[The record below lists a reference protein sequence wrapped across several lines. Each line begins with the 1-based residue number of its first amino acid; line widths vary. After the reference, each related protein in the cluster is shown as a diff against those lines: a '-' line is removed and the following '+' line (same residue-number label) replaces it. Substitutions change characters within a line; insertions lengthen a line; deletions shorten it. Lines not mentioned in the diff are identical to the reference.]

1 MSQDEPKQSES
12 VKPTPKTP
20 NVSSTTNKSGT
31 SLEQATQVAQQTW
44 KRTEPVLKV
53 QGIKVLRGTI
63 NLLEKV
69 ADKLE
74 AQPIQPANP
83 SVAGLTPP
91 VVAKPPQVV
100 VSTPVDSTT
109 ATPKTVIDFPSSDTS
124 KLDETRISEI
134 IEITPKTPEQQ
145 ILTTTTPVT
154 DTQESTD
161 KPPTFVDRFMPSFQS
176 VQTAWN
182 GVLKLIRGLLPASA
196 NQKLSDWGLTGAIA
210 GTIVLILWISVAVSP
225 DKPVDVT
232 KLPPEEIQTPPE
244 LKAPKKPEPVEIVSP
259 KPPVLTPEQNLI
271 ASIQNQVTGI
281 TNQYADGLIQSL
293 EVNFPKSL
301 LIIKVSPDWYDI
313 KPGKQDKLA
322 DEMLSR
328 SAEMDFSKLEITD
341 TKGNVV
347 ARSPVVGTH
356 MVILKRQLDL
366 DA

>member
-12 VKPTPKTP
+12 VKQTPKTP
-20 NVSSTTNKSGT
+20 KVSSTTNKSGT

-74 AQPIQPANP
+74 AQPIQPA
-83 SVAGLTPP
+83 SSSLTPP
-91 VVAKPPQVV
+91 VVVSPPQVV
-100 VSTPVDSTT
+100 VSTPVDSTI

-145 ILTTTTPVT
+145 ILTTTPVT

-161 KPPTFVDRFMPSFQS
+161 KPPTFVDRFLPSFQS

-244 LKAPKKPEPVEIVSP
+244 LTAPKKPQAVEIVSP

-341 TKGNVV
+341 TKGNIV

-356 MVILKRQLDL
+356 MVILKRQLESL

>member
-31 SLEQATQVAQQTW
+31 SLEQATQAAQQTW
-44 KRTEPVLKV
+44 KRAEPVLKV

-74 AQPIQPANP
+74 AQPIPASP
-83 SVAGLTPP
+83 SSSELTPP
-91 VVAKPPQVV
+91 VGVSPPQVV
-100 VSTPVDSTT
+100 VSIPVDSTT
-109 ATPKTVIDFPSSDTS
+109 ATADAVIDSKTADTS

-145 ILTTTTPVT
+145 TSVTTPVT
-154 DTQESTD
+154 ENQDTA
-161 KPPTFVDRFMPSFQS
+161 KPPTFVDRFLPSFQS
-176 VQTAWN
+176 VQRAWN
-182 GVLKLIRGLLPASA
+182 GVLKLVRGLLPASA
-196 NQKLSDWGLTGAIA
+196 NQKLSDWGLTAAIA
-210 GTIVLILWISVAVSP
+210 STIVLILWISVAVSP

-244 LKAPKKPEPVEIVSP
+244 LKAPNKPEPIEVVSP

-301 LIIKVSPDWYDI
+301 LIIKVSSDWYDI

-341 TKGNVV
+341 TKGNIV

>member
-12 VKPTPKTP
+12 VKLTPKTP

-31 SLEQATQVAQQTW
+31 SLKQATQVAQQTW
-44 KRTEPVLKV
+44 KRTQPVLKV

-74 AQPIQPANP
+74 AQPIEPA
-83 SVAGLTPP
+83 SSSLTPP
-91 VVAKPPQVV
+91 VVASPPQVV
-100 VSTPVDSTT
+100 VSKPVDSTT
-109 ATPKTVIDFPSSDTS
+109 ATSETVINLDTADTS
-124 KLDETRISEI
+124 KLNETRISEI
-134 IEITPKTPEQQ
+134 IEITPKTPQQ
-145 ILTTTTPVT
+145 ILTTPVT
-154 DTQESTD
+154 DSQESTA
-161 KPPTFVDRFMPSFQS
+161 KPTTFVDRFMPSFQS

-210 GTIVLILWISVAVSP
+210 TTIVLILWLSVAVVP
-225 DKPVDVT
+225 GKPVDVT
-232 KLPPEEIQTPPE
+232 KLPPEEIQTPSE

-259 KPPVLTPEQNLI
+259 TPAVLTPEQNLI

-301 LIIKVSPDWYDI
+301 LIIKVSSDWYDI

-341 TKGNVV
+341 TKGNIV

-356 MVILKRQLDL
+356 MVILKRQLENL

>member
-1 MSQDEPKQSES
+1 MSQDEAKQSES
-12 VKPTPKTP
+12 VKPIATTP
-20 NVSSTTNKSGT
+20 NVSSTTKATGT
-31 SLEQATQVAQQTW
+31 SLNQVSQVAQQTW

-53 QGIKVLRGTI
+53 QSVKVLRGTI

-69 ADKLE
+69 ANKLE
-74 AQPIQPANP
+74 AEPTKQVSS
-83 SVAGLTPP
+83 SVSELTPP
-91 VVAKPPQVV
+91 VAEKPEQIVASIPIETIAVTPAAEV
-100 VSTPVDSTT
+100 VSGTKVEETSASKSVEVTPVM
-109 ATPKTVIDFPSSDTS
+109 
-124 KLDETRISEI
+124 
-134 IEITPKTPEQQ
+134 PEQQ
-145 ILTTTTPVT
+145 TPVT
-154 DTQESTD
+154 AKTLQQSETTESRSET
-161 KPPTFVDRFMPSFQS
+161 PTFVDRFLPSFQS
-176 VQTAWN
+176 VQRVWN
-182 GVLKLIRGLLPASA
+182 GVLKLIRGLLPASV

-210 GTIVLILWISVAVSP
+210 TTIVLILWISVAVSP

-244 LKAPKKPEPVEIVSP
+244 LKAPNKPEPVEVVSP

-301 LIIKVSPDWYDI
+301 LIIKVSSDWYDI

-341 TKGNVV
+341 TKGNIV

-356 MVILKRQLDL
+356 MVILKRQLQS
-366 DA
+366 

>member
-1 MSQDEPKQSES
+1 
-12 VKPTPKTP
+12 
-20 NVSSTTNKSGT
+20 
-31 SLEQATQVAQQTW
+31 
-44 KRTEPVLKV
+44 
-53 QGIKVLRGTI
+53 
-63 NLLEKV
+63 
-69 ADKLE
+69 
-74 AQPIQPANP
+74 
-83 SVAGLTPP
+83 
-91 VVAKPPQVV
+91 
-100 VSTPVDSTT
+100 
-109 ATPKTVIDFPSSDTS
+109 
-124 KLDETRISEI
+124 
-134 IEITPKTPEQQ
+134 
-145 ILTTTTPVT
+145 
-154 DTQESTD
+154 
-161 KPPTFVDRFMPSFQS
+161 MPSFQS

-182 GVLKLIRGLLPASA
+182 GVLKLVRGLLPASA
-196 NQKLSDWGLTGAIA
+196 NQKLSDWGLTAAIA
-210 GTIVLILWISVAVSP
+210 STIVLILWISVAVSP

-232 KLPPEEIQTPPE
+232 KLPPEEISTPPE
-244 LKAPKKPEPVEIVSP
+244 LKAPNKPEPIEVVPS

-301 LIIKVSPDWYDI
+301 LIIKVSSDWYDI